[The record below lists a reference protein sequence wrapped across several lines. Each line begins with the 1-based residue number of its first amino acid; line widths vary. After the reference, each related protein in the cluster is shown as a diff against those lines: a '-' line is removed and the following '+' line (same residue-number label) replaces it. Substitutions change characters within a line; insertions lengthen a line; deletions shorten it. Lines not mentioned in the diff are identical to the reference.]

1 MRNFNEIFRKYV
13 NYDNFKSHKKQCFA
27 HYLEDTFFEKLQV
40 EVKLASP
47 SLFGANQHCQYL
59 NLPTFSQSSQS
70 NQLFLN
76 CLVEFLSLYVDCIGL
91 LIYLVLFNNKFDLN
105 IYIYIYIYIYIHF

>member
-1 MRNFNEIFRKYV
+1 MRKFNEIFRKYV

-27 HYLEDTFFEKLQV
+27 LYLEDTFFEKLQV
-40 EVKLASP
+40 EVKLTSP

-70 NQLFLN
+70 NQLFLK

-105 IYIYIYIYIYIHF
+105 TPNIYVINVFIE